1 MIRRVTL
8 GVSVLSLSLLLAGC
22 AADRTLKAI
31 QVSPSKVITPT
42 GEQVQFKAYG
52 IYSRAGGG
60 YQITVDITDQVQWSS
75 ILPQV
80 ATIDSSGL
88 ATSQGLG
95 LTTIQ
100 ASKKGDGGSLI
111 IGNGTFQ
118 VQ

>member
-8 GVSVLSLSLLLAGC
+8 GVLTLSLSLLLAGC
-22 AADRTLKAI
+22 AGGRTLKAI
-31 QVSPSKVITPT
+31 QVSPTAVITPT

-52 IYSRAGGG
+52 IYSKAGGG
-60 YQITVDITDQVQWSS
+60 YQITVDITDQVTWSS

-80 ATIDSSGL
+80 ATINSSGL
-88 ATSQGLG
+88 ATAQGLG

-118 VQ
+118 VD